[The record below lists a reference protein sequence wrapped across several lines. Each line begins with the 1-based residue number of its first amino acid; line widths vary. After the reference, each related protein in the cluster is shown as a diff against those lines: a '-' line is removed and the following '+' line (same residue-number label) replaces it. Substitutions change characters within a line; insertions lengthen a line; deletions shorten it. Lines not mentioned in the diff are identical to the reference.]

1 MSFVSISGEHL
12 LIETS
17 RMMSI
22 TNKLRG
28 GNMAGVLSII
38 GGFLL
43 HLTLGSLY
51 CFGNMNT
58 YMTSYLRT
66 HVPGQEH
73 KLYSDAIWI
82 PTLATLGQ
90 GTFMT
95 FAGHLEERTNQ
106 KPASQMK
113 RCDWSVAHSV
123 ATPALLCHKEPAQGT
138 QSPLL
143 GEFLAFHWFFMA
155 EGWHGKTLL

>member
-1 MSFVSISGEHL
+1 
-12 LIETS
+12 
-17 RMMSI
+17 
-22 TNKLRG
+22 
-28 GNMAGVLSII
+28 MAGILSII

-43 HLTLGSLY
+43 HLTLGRLQPSKGRLQIIFSSRNRAPKNMIKYNIDMVLRTRINLYCGGEIVKVVLLIGTLY

-73 KLYSDAIWI
+73 RLYSDAIWI

-95 FAGHLEERTNQ
+95 FAGHLEERIGV
-106 KPASQMK
+106 
-113 RCDWSVAHSV
+113 R
-123 ATPALLCHKEPAQGT
+123 ATI
-138 QSPLL
+138 LL
-143 GEFLAFHWFFMA
+143 GD
-155 EGWHGKTLL
+155 

>member
-1 MSFVSISGEHL
+1 
-12 LIETS
+12 
-17 RMMSI
+17 MMSI

-95 FAGHLEERTNQ
+95 FAGHLEERIGV
-106 KPASQMK
+106 
-113 RCDWSVAHSV
+113 R
-123 ATPALLCHKEPAQGT
+123 ATI
-138 QSPLL
+138 LL
-143 GEFLAFHWFFMA
+143 GDLNH
-155 EGWHGKTLL
+155 KC

>member
-1 MSFVSISGEHL
+1 MNFCPFP
-12 LIETS
+12 IE
-17 RMMSI
+17 I
-22 TNKLRG
+22 Q
-28 GNMAGVLSII
+28 I
-38 GGFLL
+38 FLL
-43 HLTLGSLY
+43 PGTLY

-95 FAGHLEERTNQ
+95 FAGHLEERIGV
-106 KPASQMK
+106 
-113 RCDWSVAHSV
+113 R
-123 ATPALLCHKEPAQGT
+123 ATI
-138 QSPLL
+138 LL
-143 GEFLAFHWFFMA
+143 GDLNH
-155 EGWHGKTLL
+155 KC